1 VAVTFTTDTVSR
13 LPAVKA
19 LVDIRVETPI
29 AGAALIATRAV
40 EIARGGHGIVPCQTD
55 ERATTRSGQQSAQH
69 PPSGRAA
76 RKRLRN
82 GIESTILHDHP
93 PPGLGRPGT
102 RQGHASSMRRGGRPH
117 ISEITYLDHLVLRRW
132 IT

>member
-19 LVDIRVETPI
+19 LVDIRIETPI

-93 PPGLGRPGT
+93 PPGLGRPAPA
-102 RQGHASSMRRGGRPH
+102 RARSQHAP
-117 ISEITYLDHLVLRRW
+117 
-132 IT
+132 